1 MLRVRVL
8 GELEIEGSEGP
19 VELGGSWRASS
30 LLAWLALHPGSHL
43 RSDLAPRFWPEILD
57 SSARASLR
65 NSLWAIRR
73 ALGPDAGSLLATRE
87 RVGFAPPPE
96 VWVDAAAFADHVAAG
111 ELDEALEL
119 TRGELLAGLEDE
131 WVHEHRDAHREAL
144 SELLERLAERAQSDG
159 DVADALALAK
169 RRVALD
175 PLDERAQRA
184 LIGCFADAGDRTGA
198 LAAYGKARDRLRTE
212 LGISVSDETRELATR
227 IREGDATAERAPSP
241 EPRRSESSERGTG
254 GWEPGV
260 PFPPPP
266 RLRHRARSA
275 LVGRERELAQLRG
288 LWSATRDGGGARL
301 ALLSGE
307 AGIGK
312 SRLAREIA
320 LEAAASG
327 AVVLHGTADED
338 LLVPHQPLVTAFGH
352 YLSAASPSELE
363 RRVGPRAADLA
374 PIAPGLR
381 PGAGDADG
389 GPSESRRYRLFEAVA
404 SLLAELAAETGVI
417 VVIDD
422 LQWSDQSTTAIL
434 RHAFESRPEMALLVI
449 ATQRTSDGPAAD
461 QAAEDVE
468 RLHRGG
474 FVDRIGLPGLS
485 PSDVA
490 LLAEAIGGNELPVG
504 LVRSIREETGGN
516 PFFVQEVV
524 SGIGEADALA
534 IDRAAVPERVRE
546 VLNRKLE
553 RLDDGCLRLL
563 TVAAV
568 IGGDFALAPL
578 ERVSD
583 LEGDDL
589 TAALDDAVA
598 ADVIFEEDG
607 GEEKFSFVHALLRRT
622 LLERLTNARRRRIH
636 ARVADAL
643 EATEG
648 EEALLEIAHHLCEAR
663 PVSDREKT
671 LDYATRAA
679 TKATENLA
687 YAEAVD
693 LFTRARLLLP
703 EDDERR
709 RILAL
714 KRAVAYQALF
724 HAVMD
729 TPG

>member
-8 GELEIEGSEGP
+8 GELEIEGSDGP
-19 VELGGSWRASS
+19 IELGGSWRASS
-30 LLAWLALHPGSHL
+30 LLAWLALNPGSHL

-57 SSARASLR
+57 ASARASLR

-73 ALGPDAGSLLATRE
+73 ALGPDAESLLTTRE

-96 VWVDAAAFADHVAAG
+96 VWVDAAAFADHLSAG

-119 TRGELLAGLEDE
+119 ARGELLAGLEDE
-131 WVHEHRDAHREAL
+131 WVHEYRDAHREAL
-144 SELLERLAERAQSDG
+144 SELLERLAERAQGDG

-184 LIGCFADAGDRTGA
+184 LIGCLADAGDRTGA
-198 LAAYGKARDRLRTE
+198 LAAYGKARDRLRAE
-212 LGISVSDETRELATR
+212 LGISVADETRELANR
-227 IREGDATAERAPSP
+227 IREGDGAQERTPSP
-241 EPRRSESSERGTG
+241 EPRRSERSERGTG
-254 GWEPGV
+254 GWKPGG

-266 RLRHRARSA
+266 RLRHRARST
-275 LVGRERELAQLRG
+275 LVGRERELAQLREI
-288 LWSATRDGGGARL
+288 WSATRDGAGARL
-301 ALLSGE
+301 VLLNGE

-327 AVVLHGTADED
+327 AIVLHGTADED

-352 YLSAASPSELE
+352 YLSVASPAELE

-374 PIAPGLR
+374 PVAPGLQ
-381 PGAGDADG
+381 PGPGDSDAGPA
-389 GPSESRRYRLFEAVA
+389 ESRRYRLFEAVA
-404 SLLAELAAETGVI
+404 SLLAELAAEAGV
-417 VVIDD
+417 VLVIDD

-449 ATQRTSDGPAAD
+449 ATERTSDGPPAD
-461 QAAEDVE
+461 QAAEEVE
-468 RLHRGG
+468 RLHRSG
-474 FVDRIGLPGLS
+474 FVDRIELPGLS

-490 LLAEAIGGNELPVG
+490 LLAEAIGGNELPDG

-553 RLDDGCLRLL
+553 RLDDGCVRLL

-568 IGGDFALAPL
+568 IGADFALAPL

-643 EATEG
+643 EITDG

-663 PVSDREKT
+663 PASDREKA

-679 TKATENLA
+679 TKATEDLA

-703 EDDERR
+703 EGDERR
-709 RILAL
+709 RVLAL